1 MLAVK
6 ASGSKAN
13 AIDREALYSNVAE
26 VPALVREAVEMM
38 IPNVADADG
47 MVKLTVISLWLPWL
61 PHPSLMDIVEPRCTS
76 TVCAEYMLM
85 K

>member
-26 VPALVREAVEMM
+26 VPALVTEAVEMM

-61 PHPSLMDIVEPRCTS
+61 PHPSLMDIVEPRGTS
-76 TVCAEYMLM
+76 TACAEYMLM